1 MRERRLEKIHK
12 RLIDLREDLLREVR
26 EKNAQAAALTDQRVP
41 DVGDQ
46 SLSDNLGEFLHLL
59 SDSKREEILKI
70 DEALDR
76 LNSGRYGRC
85 QECGETIPIERLE
98 VAPYTRFCLDCKKRR
113 EEEEDRKRGPLGKST
128 L

>member
-46 SLSDNLGEFLHLL
+46 SLS
-59 SDSKREEILKI
+59 
-70 DEALDR
+70 
-76 LNSGRYGRC
+76 
-85 QECGETIPIERLE
+85 
-98 VAPYTRFCLDCKKRR
+98 
-113 EEEEDRKRGPLGKST
+113 EDRRGPRPPEQRPLRT
-128 L
+128 LSGMRRNDPHRAAGGCPLHPFLPGLQKKTGRGRRPKAGAFGEIDSVKKIRFVVA